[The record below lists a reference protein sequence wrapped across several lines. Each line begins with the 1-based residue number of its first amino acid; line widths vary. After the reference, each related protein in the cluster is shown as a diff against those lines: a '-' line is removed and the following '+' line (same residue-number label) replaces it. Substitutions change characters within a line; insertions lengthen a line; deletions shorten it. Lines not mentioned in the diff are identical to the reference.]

1 MLAGMTAD
9 VDIKIQGTEN
19 ALIIPV
25 DALRQTS
32 AGSYVFTTY
41 NEETK
46 QYGGRVDV
54 VAGMQ
59 NDDYAEILEG
69 LKVGDTVYYV
79 EQEDFFFP
87 FGMMGG
93 MPGMGSGSG
102 RPSGMPSGMGS
113 GGNRPSG
120 MPSGMG
126 GR

>member
-1 MLAGMTAD
+1 MTAD

-54 VAGMQ
+54 VVGMQ
-59 NDDYAEILEG
+59 NDDYAEILSG
-69 LKVGDTVYYV
+69 LKEGDTVYYV
-79 EQEDFFFP
+79 EKQQSFFGFS
-87 FGMMGG
+87 MGG
-93 MPGMGSGSG
+93 MG
-102 RPSGMPSGMGS
+102 GMPSGMGS
-113 GGNRPSG
+113 GGKSSG
-120 MPSGMG
+120 GSGLVDMHNSMVAG
-126 GR
+126 MRGK

>member
-1 MLAGMTAD
+1 M
-9 VDIKIQGTEN
+9 
-19 ALIIPV
+19 

-54 VAGMQ
+54 EVGMQ
-59 NDDYAEILEG
+59 NDDYAEILSG
-69 LKVGDTVYYV
+69 LKEGDTVWYV
-79 EQEDFFFP
+79 EQEDFFFG

-93 MPGMGSGSG
+93 GMPSGMGGGNRSGMSG
-102 RPSGMPSGMGS
+102 GNRTGGMPSGMPSGGSRPS
-113 GGNRPSG
+113 GGMPSG